1 MKKKTIRILLAV
13 SLCMV
18 LIGSI
23 VGGLIQTSFGTVDV
37 QKVSWV
43 TDDGATLSALLYI
56 PKRASAEEPLPAV
69 VSCHGWNNTAEVQG
83 MNCIELSR
91 RGYVVIAVDAYG
103 HGDSTFPVGTM
114 TDDDM
119 ADGVEDGTVATGADG
134 SALVA
139 DMGVY
144 SALQYL
150 GTLPFVDTE
159 NIGMVGHSMGGGTI
173 QSAALRAFKLHEE
186 DPDVIVPKAVL
197 PTSQSFT
204 LDGDKGLLEDYPV
217 NIGAVYGRRDE
228 WAQAMWGVA
237 KGLDVNKSENTA
249 AVFGFDVKDGITY
262 GAYYEYG
269 SSEPIDRSEA
279 AKAAQDGAFRVIYQ
293 PLRTHPGVH
302 NDSAAASYVVDFFG
316 ITLKAGAEEPID
328 AGSQIWLWKDIF
340 GMISLLGFFLFMM
353 PMAAILLR
361 TKFFGSICRRPYEGS
376 VLTGAKNKVVYA
388 LLFLLGLVPAALL
401 FYPLMGYPIAIKA
414 TGRYV
419 GIPLPVN
426 DYFQMPIMNGLV
438 LFNLAC
444 GATALLLFWLVYRFY
459 SKKSGMASGPDTWGI
474 RLPLKDI
481 GKAFLL
487 GVIVFL
493 SAYMLLVLADFFFGV
508 DFRFFTL
515 SIKTLT
521 PAKWLMYLK
530 YLPFFAF
537 FYLINSLT
545 LNVST
550 SLAGKREWLNYTLCA
565 LSNVGGVLVLHILDY
580 LCLYITGVKMFLTTP
595 WPAEQTSAL
604 AGVLAWGL
612 LFILPIAGIMARFFY
627 KRSGNIW
634 VGGFINTFA
643 VTLFALSN
651 TAVGIGMI

>member
-18 LIGSI
+18 LLGSI
-23 VGGLIQTSFGTVDV
+23 VGGLVNTSFGTVSV

-43 TDDGATLSALLYI
+43 TDDGAKLSALLYI
-56 PKRASAEEPLPAV
+56 PKGASADNPLPAV

-103 HGDSTFPVGTM
+103 HGNSTFPVGTM
-114 TDDDM
+114 TDDDL
-119 ADGVEDGTVATGADG
+119 ADGSADKKVAVGADG
-134 SALVA
+134 SALVP

-150 GTLPFVDTE
+150 GTLPFVDTD
-159 NIGMVGHSMGGGTI
+159 NVGMVGHSMGGGTI
-173 QSAALRAFKLHEE
+173 QSAAIRAFRLHE
-186 DPDVIVPKAVL
+186 DNQDIVVPKSVL

-204 LDGDKGLLEDYPV
+204 VTDGKGLLEDYPV
-217 NIGAVYGRRDE
+217 NIGSVYARWDE

-237 KGLDVNKSENTA
+237 KGLDVNKSEKTST
-249 AVFGFDVKDGITY
+249 VFGFDASAGITY
-262 GAYYEYG
+262 GAYYRYG
-269 SSEPIDRSEA
+269 SSTPVDRNGAVRA
-279 AKAAQDGAFRVIYQ
+279 AESGDFRVIYQ

-302 NDSAAASYVVDFFG
+302 NDSAAASYVVDFFN
-316 ITLKAGAEEPID
+316 ITLKAGAEENI
-328 AGSQIWLWKDIF
+328 ASGSQIWLYKDIF
-340 GMISLLGFFLFMM
+340 GMISLLGFFLFML
-353 PMAAILLR
+353 PMAGMLLN
-361 TKFFGSICRRPYEGS
+361 TKFFGAICRKPYEGS
-376 VLTGAKNKVVYA
+376 VLTGAKSKAVYI
-388 LLFLLGLVPAALL
+388 LLFIVGMVPAALL
-401 FYPLMGYPIAIKA
+401 FYPLMGYPISIKA
-414 TGRYV
+414 MGRYV
-419 GIPLPVN
+419 DIPLQVN

-444 GATALLLFWLVYRFY
+444 GAIALLLFWLVYRFY
-459 SKKSGMASGPDTWGI
+459 SKKSGITSGSESWGI
-474 RLPLKDI
+474 RFSPKEI
-481 GKAFLL
+481 GKALLL
-487 GVIVFL
+487 GLIVFL

-515 SIKTLT
+515 SIKTIT

-550 SLAGKREWLNYTLCA
+550 SLAGKKEWVNYTLCA
-565 LSNVGGVLVLHILDY
+565 LSNVGGVLILHILDY
-580 LCLYITGVKMFLTTP
+580 ACHYITGVKMFLTTP
-595 WPAEQTSAL
+595 WPAQQTSAL

-612 LFILPIAGIMARFFY
+612 LFILPIAGIMARCLY